1 MSILKVSQ
9 MGHPVL
15 RRAAD
20 PVHPD
25 QIVTEPFQRLVTD
38 MRETMAA
45 YEGAGLAAPQVH
57 VSARLLVYRAGG
69 DEGVEAK
76 SLTLVNPV
84 IEPLGEETASVWEGC
99 LSIPGVSAAVTR
111 PSQIHLEAYNLQG
124 QPFGATLSDVMARVV
139 QHENDHLDGVLFID
153 RVATADKLDL
163 EPTLDELAI
172 EFQSRRDRGEIPDDE
187 QILTRLAEFEER
199 YC

>member
-1 MSILKVSQ
+1 MQIIRYPHPTLRYKSKAIRHVDSELQEVVQQ
-9 MGHPVL
+9 MFTL
-15 RRAAD
+15 
-20 PVHPD
+20 
-25 QIVTEPFQRLVTD
+25 
-38 MRETMAA
+38 M
-45 YEGAGLAAPQVH
+45 YEANGVGLAANQVDLPL
-57 VSARLLVYRAGG
+57 RLFIMNSEGNAEEGEDLVFINPILTQQ
-69 DEGVEAK
+69 EGEAE
-76 SLTLVNPV
+76 SD
-84 IEPLGEETASVWEGC
+84 EGC

-111 PSQIHLEAYNLQG
+111 PRQVHLEAYNLQG

-139 QHENDHLDGVLFID
+139 QHENDHLDGVLFTD

-187 QILTRLAEFEER
+187 QILANLAEFEER